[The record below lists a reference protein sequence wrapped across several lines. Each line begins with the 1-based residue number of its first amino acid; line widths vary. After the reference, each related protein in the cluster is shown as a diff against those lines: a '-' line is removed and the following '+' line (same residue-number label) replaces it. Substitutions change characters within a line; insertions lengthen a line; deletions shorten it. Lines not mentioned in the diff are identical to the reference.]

1 MDSTT
6 FDTVTRNLGT
16 AVTRRSALRGL
27 VAGAL
32 AVTVGGAAL
41 ESSAK
46 RHRKSK
52 KQKHLKPGAFCQ
64 TDKQCR
70 HFSADYICGPV
81 RPFTDERVCCGA
93 LDALCD
99 ETGASGQSC
108 CYGYL
113 CASGRCI
120 VV

>member
-6 FDTVTRNLGT
+6 FDTVALSLST
-16 AVTRRSALRGL
+16 AVTRRSALRCL

-32 AVTVGGAAL
+32 AVSAGRAAMD
-41 ESSAK
+41 SSAK
-46 RHRKSK
+46 RHRKSR
-52 KQKHLKPGAFCQ
+52 KQKNLRPGDFCQ
-64 TDKQCR
+64 TDTQCQ
-70 HFSADYICGPV
+70 HFNADYICGPT

-99 ETGASGQSC
+99 ETGASAQSC
-108 CYGYL
+108 CYGFL
-113 CASGRCI
+113 CVSGRCI